1 MTIPAVASSR
11 RAVFLDVDGTYAH
24 HGAVPDAHV
33 DAVRRARRAGH
44 LVLLCTGRPLSLLPD
59 HLTAAGF
66 DGYVAGAGAYVVLG
80 DEVLVDTRF
89 PAALAARAIEA
100 LDAHGALYFLEA
112 PDATHARPATIDAMS
127 AYLPRRDAR
136 SDGEER
142 GRRAVTS
149 ALRPS
154 EDLSGV
160 AFGKITSFHAEAPL
174 VEIARTIGPEVAVIP
189 SSIPDLGPG
198 AGEMFLAD
206 VHKAVGIAAVV
217 ERLGLARE
225 QVVAFGDGPN
235 DLEMLEYAGVSV
247 AIEGS
252 APALLALADHV
263 AASPERSGLAAA
275 FADLGLLD
283 G

>member
-1 MTIPAVASSR
+1 MTDPAPASSR
-11 RAVFLDVDGTYAH
+11 RAIFLDVDGTYAH
-24 HGAVPDAHV
+24 HGRVPEAHAE
-33 DAVRRARRAGH
+33 AVRAARRAGH
-44 LVLLCTGRPLSLLPD
+44 LVLLCTGRPVSLLPE
-59 HLTAAGF
+59 HITAAGF
-66 DGYVAGAGAYVVLG
+66 DGFIAGAGAYAILG
-80 DEVLVDTRF
+80 DEVLLDTRF

-112 PDATHARPATIDAMS
+112 PDATHARPATIEAMS
-127 AYLPRRDAR
+127 AFLPRRSVHSDA
-136 SDGEER
+136 EER
-142 GRRAVTS
+142 GRRDVTS

-154 EDLSGV
+154 EELAGV
-160 AFGKITSFHAEAPL
+160 EFGKITSVHAEVPL
-174 VEIARTIGPEVAVIP
+174 PEIAALVGPDVAVIP

-217 ERLGLARE
+217 ERLGLERA

-235 DLEMLEYAGVSV
+235 DLEMLEYAGVAV

-252 APALLALADHV
+252 DPELLDLADHV
-263 AASPERSGLAAA
+263 AGPPDREGLAAA
-275 FADLGLLD
+275 FAELGLL

>member
-1 MTIPAVASSR
+1 MTSPAPASSR

-33 DAVRRARRAGH
+33 DAVRSARRAGH
-44 LVLLCTGRPLSLLPD
+44 LVLLCTGRPVSLLPD

-89 PAALAARAIEA
+89 PAALAERAIDA
-100 LDAHGALYFLEA
+100 LDSHGALYFLEA
-112 PDATHARPATIDAMS
+112 PEATHARPATIAAMS
-127 AYLPRRDAR
+127 AYLPRGAAP
-136 SDGEER
+136 SGQEAR
-142 GRRAVTS
+142 GRRDVTS

-154 EDLSGV
+154 EDLAGIR
-160 AFGKITSFHAEAPL
+160 FGKVTSFHAEAPL
-174 VEIARTIGPEVAVIP
+174 IDIARAIGPEVAVIP

-206 VHKAVGIAAVV
+206 VHKAVGIAAVLA
-217 ERLGLARE
+217 RLGLTRE

-235 DLEMLEYAGVSV
+235 DLEMLEYAGVGV

-252 APALLALADHV
+252 APELLALADHV
-263 AASPERSGLAAA
+263 AASPAEAGLAAA
-275 FADLGLLD
+275 FAQLGLLER
-283 G
+283 